1 MGRRERKT
9 DSIREM
15 TKRGSFF
22 SFFFR
27 RATLPASKSTSS
39 SPSRES
45 IRLTPPPLLPS
56 DIHLSPTGGPPGS
69 RHASRAGQIEGT
81 EALLEESRGKNE
93 TRRERFN
100 RRRHRARG
108 KVGGGKRA
116 RAEPSPGLLDF
127 ELLSTSALLVV
138 SFLLEPPLFFPP
150 KIQIGALR
158 RYAAVFGLDVSGTC
172 TRDELTRAIA
182 RHWDEQAS
190 FLFPFSSFFFFFFF
204 PPPACPLLFLLARL
218 LSFFLPLFFL
228 SPSPVLFFCFLFFQ
242 TCERAKWRLPD
253 ARELCC
259 CWKRRKTDSH
269 SRLKTK

>member
-9 DSIREM
+9 DSVGEL

-22 SFFFR
+22 SPFFFR
-27 RATLPASKSTSS
+27 RAILPASS

-81 EALLEESRGKNE
+81 EALLEESRAKNE

-100 RRRHRARG
+100 RRRQREREREARSAAAS
-108 KVGGGKRA
+108 A
-116 RAEPSPGLLDF
+116 REQSRRRGSWISSSSKPRPS
-127 ELLSTSALLVV
+127 SRQN
-138 SFLLEPPLFFPP
+138 PLFSPP

-190 FLFPFSSFFFFFFF
+190 FLFPFFFS
-204 PPPACPLLFLLARL
+204 PPPACPLLFLLARF
-218 LSFFLPLFFL
+218 LSIFLPLFFL
-228 SPSPVLFFCFLFFQ
+228 SPSPLFFFCFLFFQ
-242 TCERAKWRLPD
+242 TFERA
-253 ARELCC
+253 
-259 CWKRRKTDSH
+259 
-269 SRLKTK
+269 

>member
-100 RRRHRARG
+100 RRRHREREARSAAAS
-108 KVGGGKRA
+108 A
-116 RAEPSPGLLDF
+116 REQSRRRGSWISSSSQPRPSSSSL
-127 ELLSTSALLVV
+127 
-138 SFLLEPPLFFPP
+138 
-150 KIQIGALR
+150 
-158 RYAAVFGLDVSGTC
+158 
-172 TRDELTRAIA
+172 
-182 RHWDEQAS
+182 
-190 FLFPFSSFFFFFFF
+190 FSSN
-204 PPPACPLLFLLARL
+204 P
-218 LSFFLPLFFL
+218 LSFFLQKYRSAPSAATLRSSAST
-228 SPSPVLFFCFLFFQ
+228 SPGP
-242 TCERAKWRLPD
+242 
-253 ARELCC
+253 ARG
-259 CWKRRKTDSH
+259 TS
-269 SRLKTK
+269 

>member
-27 RATLPASKSTSS
+27 RATLPASRSTSS

-81 EALLEESRGKNE
+81 EALLEESRAKNE

-100 RRRHRARG
+100 RRRQARS
-108 KVGGGKRA
+108 A
-116 RAEPSPGLLDF
+116 RAKGRLEREARSAAASAREQSRRRGSWISSSSQPRPSSSSL
-127 ELLSTSALLVV
+127 
-138 SFLLEPPLFFPP
+138 
-150 KIQIGALR
+150 
-158 RYAAVFGLDVSGTC
+158 
-172 TRDELTRAIA
+172 
-182 RHWDEQAS
+182 
-190 FLFPFSSFFFFFFF
+190 FSSN
-204 PPPACPLLFLLARL
+204 P
-218 LSFFLPLFFL
+218 LSFFLQKYRSAPSAATLRSSAST
-228 SPSPVLFFCFLFFQ
+228 SPGP
-242 TCERAKWRLPD
+242 
-253 ARELCC
+253 ARG
-259 CWKRRKTDSH
+259 TS
-269 SRLKTK
+269 